1 MSERG
6 PLLPFLLSLDPN
18 FSSVACPVFGMSM
31 MSKLL
36 AWVLC
41 RTVMWSFA
49 GWNPSFRGA
58 ALRRG
63 SPRCLCSSRRRCLRP
78 SGRNSSRP
86 CRCWRCSPSRNVRSL
101 CHLDIE
107 DERIQP
113 GGQCGGFP
121 CPCSFPDAGT
131 QSPAEGGEAVGEGLG
146 LVGGTCNEAGHCH
159 VPGARAEE
167 SGAVAQDIK
176 IRALKTPG

>member
-78 SGRNSSRP
+78 SGRNSRHYEVKGNVGTRAASISRGLP
-86 CRCWRCSPSRNVRSL
+86 VPNTLPVAR
-101 CHLDIE
+101 
-107 DERIQP
+107 ERVLT
-113 GGQCGGFP
+113 G
-121 CPCSFPDAGT
+121 
-131 QSPAEGGEAVGEGLG
+131 
-146 LVGGTCNEAGHCH
+146 
-159 VPGARAEE
+159 RA
-167 SGAVAQDIK
+167 
-176 IRALKTPG
+176 KT